1 MKFNRISDLINN
13 DTVFKEVLKMIAK
26 LTDGVLTF
34 APKKITFTNPNEE
47 LLKTYAGYKNYVEAD
62 KPEYDPKTQRLVPQ
76 YSETDTEITCSWEI
90 EEIPED
96 EQIQGIDERI
106 SNLETEV
113 SGISD
118 AIKEGLDV

>member
-26 LTDGVLTF
+26 LTDGVLIF
-34 APKKITFTNPNEE
+34 ASEKITFTNPNEE

-62 KPEYDPKTQRLVPQ
+62 KPEYDPKTQRIKAN
-76 YSETDTEITCSWEI
+76 YSETETEITCSWEI

-96 EQIQGIDERI
+96 EQTKGIDERI

-113 SGISD
+113 NGISD

>member
-1 MKFNRISDLINN
+1 
-13 DTVFKEVLKMIAK
+13 MIAK

-62 KPEYDPKTQRLVPQ
+62 KPEYDPKTQRIKAN
-76 YSETDTEITCSWEI
+76 YSETETEITGSWEI
-90 EEIPED
+90 EEITED
-96 EQIQGIDERI
+96 EQTKGIDERI

-113 SGISD
+113 NGISD